1 MADNRLKDMAI
12 AMQQRLRELAA
23 ERPSVPDS
31 KETKDRTEAA
41 QAYAGETPKH
51 FIDYGVDCVRT
62 SINHMRKIREVQREC
77 LKVYYEEDPPNY
89 TRKEKWQ
96 SKIVLPKPHAAVQ
109 FAMAGVRKAFDTDFV
124 SVQNETNPESA
135 RIWERVMKHYLDRS
149 HANFPVHFTDA
160 AGMGFAVGQSM
171 EMIPVWRPGFGLK
184 YVLVEPWKIHRDPD
198 AFSREPQS
206 GMYWI
211 HQEYL
216 DYHVIRAGEKNG
228 RYVNTDKVQDYASS
242 GDNTSSANPLM
253 TQQQIQMRKDMIWA
267 RSVFRKAVLTS
278 EFWGMVLSP
287 RGEKLLDNATFTWA
301 GDAVIG
307 MPKPSPYKRLRW
319 PGISFSPLP
328 HFLRFDGRGLLHG
341 VRSLWYF
348 MCSLAALHNDYL
360 NWIVNPMLEITLPLI
375 LDQEDLTTYPGKPW
389 LVRETQNGQPAV
401 RQVDRKAITG
411 DIMAYLNWGD
421 QSFQKGTMIT
431 DTLQG
436 LPGFRAEVTAREN
449 AQNLETGSGIINLM
463 ASNVEDGAIWAV
475 NAGAETI
482 AANAGIEEL
491 QEIFKG
497 EDLQK
502 FISEDSETGISL
514 PKLNGSFHISGMTTV
529 IKDFEVMKTIQN
541 VLLPLFDQ
549 TKFGDLFK
557 PYLRPG
563 YLIKSIEKRANLVD
577 ENIVVDEAKMQEI
590 DAKQQQV
597 QDATIGAEE
606 KAKMEMANAETAKAQ
621 AEAQAASGQPTPE
634 QAAAEQAQAG
644 AEVQGQNIDN
654 QGAQA
659 SKTQELA
666 HAAEQHQTNIRHQED
681 KHRLDLKHKDEKHQ
695 AAIKNLAESKKKE
708 NKSAPAKK

>member
-1 MADNRLKDMAI
+1 MPDMDLAKIAAAI
-12 AMQQRLRELAA
+12 QSRIRSLSSEKPAL
-23 ERPSVPDS
+23 PDK
-31 KETKDRTEAA
+31 KETSERTDAA
-41 QAYAGETPKH
+41 VAYAKESPKH
-51 FIDYGVDCVRT
+51 FCDYGVDCVRT
-62 SINHMRKIREVQREC
+62 SVNHMRKIREVQREC

-96 SKIVLPKPHAAVQ
+96 SKVVLPKPHAAVQ

-124 SVQNETNPESA
+124 SVQNETNPDAA
-135 RIWERVMKHYLDRS
+135 RMWQTIMKHYLDRS
-149 HANFPVHFTDA
+149 HSNFPVHFTDA

-184 YVLVEPWKIHRDPD
+184 YIMVEPWKIHRDPD
-198 AFSREPQS
+198 AFGREPQS

-216 DYHVIRAGEKNG
+216 DYHVIREGEKQG
-228 RYVNTDKVQDYASS
+228 RYTNTAQVQDYASA

-253 TQQQIQMRKDMIWA
+253 TQQQIQMRKEMVWA
-267 RSVFRKAVLTS
+267 RSVFRKAILTS

-287 RGEKLLDNATFTWA
+287 RGEKLLENATYTWA

-307 MPKPSPYKRLRW
+307 LPKPSPYKRLRW

-375 LDQEDLTTYPGKPW
+375 MDQEDLTTYPGKPW
-389 LVRETQNGQPAV
+389 LVRETQSGQQAV
-401 RQVDRKAITG
+401 RQVDRKPITG

-421 QSFQKGTMIT
+421 QSFQKGTMIS
-431 DTLQG
+431 DTIQG
-436 LPGFRAEVTAREN
+436 LPGYRAEVTARES
-449 AQNLETGSGIINLM
+449 AQNLEQGEGIISLM
-463 ASNVEDGAIWAV
+463 ATNVEDGAIWAV

-482 AANAGIEEL
+482 EANAGIQDL
-491 QEIFKG
+491 QEIFG
-497 EDLQK
+497 EEDLSK
-502 FISEDSETGISL
+502 YLSEESDTGVII

-549 TKFGDLFK
+549 SKFGDIFK

-563 YLIKSIEKRANLVD
+563 YLIKAIEKRANLVD
-577 ENIVVDEAKMQEI
+577 EKIIVSDEKIEEI
-590 DAKQQQV
+590 DAAQQKV
-597 QDATIGAEE
+597 QDQTIGQQEQIAQQ
-606 KAKMEMANAETAKAQ
+606 TAD
-621 AEAQAASGQPTPE
+621 AQAAQMTAQAQASQASAQPAPPAPGEAE
-634 QAAAEQAQAG
+634 QAAAETQGVVQENQNAQSSNSQDMRQA
-644 AEVQGQNIDN
+644 E
-654 QGAQA
+654 
-659 SKTQELA
+659 
-666 HAAEQHQTNIRHQED
+666 EQHQLDMQQQQEKHATDLRHQEE
-681 KHRLDLKHKDEKHQ
+681 KHK
-695 AAIKNLAESKKKE
+695 AAVENLKKTKASVKKE
-708 NKSAPAKK
+708 